1 MYVFRILD
9 AIGKFKDFEYHKS
22 GVPTPHGVILSVELR
37 PRDTIEK
44 QGIVGKHIGLLHG

>member
-9 AIGKFKDFEYHKS
+9 VKGEFKDFEYHKP

-37 PRDTIEK
+37 
-44 QGIVGKHIGLLHG
+44 